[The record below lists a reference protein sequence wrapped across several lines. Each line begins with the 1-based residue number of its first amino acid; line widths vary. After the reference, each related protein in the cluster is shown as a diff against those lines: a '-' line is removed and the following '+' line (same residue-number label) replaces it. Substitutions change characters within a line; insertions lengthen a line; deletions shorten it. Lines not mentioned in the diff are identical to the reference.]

1 MNIDLLQTFI
11 LVAKEGGFRSAAE
24 KHFLTPSAVSSRIR
38 LLEDEIGARLFE
50 RGQFGTRL
58 TLSGQRLLDH
68 AEEML
73 ASWNRVRR
81 DVAIPTKAQHHLAIG
96 ATDTIWQTYLLD
108 ALSTMHDLES
118 ALALRMETG
127 TSESLIREVLDGSLD
142 AIYLFE
148 PPVIPV
154 LQTKVVGEV
163 SLMLVSSKPGI
174 STVQAQEEGM
184 IDIDWGR
191 EWDKQG
197 ADSSSMIRT
206 SVGWIGL
213 QWLIRHGGCAYL
225 PEILALPYIESG
237 KLFKVSDAPTLTRI
251 IHMIYPIQSEKQN
264 PDTSEKLLQLSNH
277 VKEGQK

>member
-81 DVAIPTKAQHHLAIG
+81 DVAIPTKPQHPLAIG

-108 ALSTMHDLES
+108 VLSTMHNLEPTLS
-118 ALALRMETG
+118 LRMETG

-163 SLMLVSSKPGI
+163 PLTLVASKPNV
-174 STVQAQEEGM
+174 SAVQAQEEWM

-191 EWDKQG
+191 EWSRQG
-197 ADSSSMIRT
+197 ADSSSMVRT

-213 QWLIRHGGCAYL
+213 QWLIRHGGCAHL
-225 PEILALPYIESG
+225 PETLAPPHIESG
-237 KLFKVSDAPTLTRI
+237 KLFKVSDAPSLTRT
-251 IHMIYPIQSEKQN
+251 IHMIFPVQSESQN
-264 PDTSEKLLQLSNH
+264 IGTTEKLLQLAENLREI
-277 VKEGQK
+277 K